1 MDTGGRGRD
10 NSRDGD
16 RRKSTGGRGGRAE
29 KDELSGVNP
38 RWLRDNRA
46 RSPRSR
52 TSVPLP
58 RARPPTKPGVTTET
72 RSLKPLPRRPQ
83 RRTNSSQEA
92 RSSRETE
99 ESAPWSSGASSSLG
113 SRPFMESHGVDAWRF
128 LLGLDV
134 ESFEAGIDVIPA
146 SQPLLPEYARA
157 MIEETIA
164 HYSPEDQAI
173 VTVAFVRFL
182 RLLMAEVMM
191 SFERGVAAAGARN
204 RNEVLVEVEAEED
217 GDGSSLMQRTLTGQL
232 GKRTGHNSWL
242 VELQKLQVEHTH
254 QETALR
260 NSNIAGLQACLRQAP
275 GIREA
280 RRMELEAVL
289 VAMSDE
295 ESSEVAVCN
304 VTWQLQWWNRLF
316 PPTSSCEP
324 AGSMDNVVFEP
335 AATGQQEGPA
345 NDVLEEL
352 AAAMPQ

>member
-1 MDTGGRGRD
+1 
-10 NSRDGD
+10 
-16 RRKSTGGRGGRAE
+16 
-29 KDELSGVNP
+29 
-38 RWLRDNRA
+38 
-46 RSPRSR
+46 
-52 TSVPLP
+52 
-58 RARPPTKPGVTTET
+58 
-72 RSLKPLPRRPQ
+72 
-83 RRTNSSQEA
+83 
-92 RSSRETE
+92 
-99 ESAPWSSGASSSLG
+99 
-113 SRPFMESHGVDAWRF
+113 
-128 LLGLDV
+128 
-134 ESFEAGIDVIPA
+134 
-146 SQPLLPEYARA
+146 
-157 MIEETIA
+157 
-164 HYSPEDQAI
+164 
-173 VTVAFVRFL
+173 
-182 RLLMAEVMM
+182 MAEVMM
-191 SFERGVAAAGARN
+191 SFEKGVAAAGARN

-242 VELQKLQVEHTH
+242 VELQKLQVELTH